1 MQSFMRMVNRTS
13 RLAVLYREE
22 KFKSLDLKGMHH
34 AYINNICRNPGITQ
48 DALAKQIIINKS
60 NVARQLNYLE
70 KKGYIYR
77 EVSPSDA
84 RERLVYPTEKALDVL
99 PLVTS
104 TLKEWNEIVMAG
116 LTEEEQ
122 HTLLELMEKVFDNA
136 TQAIDQIENGGENIG

>member
-77 EVSPSDA
+77 EVSTSDA

-122 HTLLELMEKVFDNA
+122 YTLLELMEKVFDNA